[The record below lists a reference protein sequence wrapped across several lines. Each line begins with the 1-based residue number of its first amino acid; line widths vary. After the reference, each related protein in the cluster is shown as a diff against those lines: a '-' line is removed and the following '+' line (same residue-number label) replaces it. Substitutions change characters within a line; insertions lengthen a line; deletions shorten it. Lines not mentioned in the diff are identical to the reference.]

1 MKKLNICFVSI
12 FIISIL
18 MSCDSQVYVCQPDQK
33 VLFQCERINYAW
45 GDFHRG
51 WFIDSEGNVRA
62 YVQPEHWDFPNA
74 SGMLSDTAMLANLVQ
89 ADSICQQIDA
99 KELSD
104 KVSLIERASKGVLS
118 KPSNEMADFGA
129 IVYNCYTYDP
139 KTKSYHCFLLDQYGD
154 IMISNKSAA
163 AKELYLWL
171 KDFTNQVAPKD

>member
-1 MKKLNICFVSI
+1 MKKLNIYFVSF

-18 MSCDSQVYVCQPDQK
+18 MSCDSQVYICQPNQK

-45 GDFHRG
+45 SYFHRG
-51 WFIDSEGNVRA
+51 WFIDSEGYVRA
-62 YVQPEHWDFPNA
+62 YVQPEHWTFPNV
-74 SGMLSDTAMLANLVQ
+74 SGTLRDTAMLANLVQ
-89 ADSICQQIDA
+89 ADSICLQIDA

-104 KVSLIERASKGVLS
+104 KVRLIERASKSVLS
-118 KPSNEMADFGA
+118 KPSNEMNDYGA

-139 KTKSYHCFLLDQYGD
+139 KTRSYHCFLLNQYGD

-171 KDFTNQVAPKD
+171 QDITNQVAL